1 MLTRKLRMSP
11 TVDLV
16 LLSHGDLTHCG
27 LYPWAYARWGLKAP
41 AYTTLPVQAMGKI
54 AVTEDVDGIR
64 GEIDVGEETEQ
75 EQETEDVQMED
86 ESKEDSQ
93 KSVTSTGPKGK
104 CIPTVIEVQDA
115 FEAMNTLRYSQPIHL
130 QGAFRPCLRSGSLAH
145 FII

>member
-1 MLTRKLRMSP
+1 MLTRNLRVSP
-11 TVDLV
+11 TIDLV
-16 LLSHGDLTHCG
+16 LLSHGDLAHCG

-75 EQETEDVQMED
+75 QETEEGVQMED
-86 ESKEDSQ
+86 EPKEDSQ

-130 QGAFRPCLRSGSLAH
+130 QGVFRPCLWSGLLAH
-145 FII
+145 RIV

>member
-1 MLTRKLRMSP
+1 
-11 TVDLV
+11 
-16 LLSHGDLTHCG
+16 
-27 LYPWAYARWGLKAP
+27 
-41 AYTTLPVQAMGKI
+41 MGKI

-64 GEIDVGEETEQ
+64 GEIDVGEETEE

-86 ESKEDSQ
+86 ESKEDA
-93 KSVTSTGPKGK
+93 STGPKGK

-145 FII
+145 CII

>member
-1 MLTRKLRMSP
+1 MSP

-16 LLSHGDLTHCG
+16 LLSHGDLAHCG

-54 AVTEDVDGIR
+54 AVMEDVDGIR
-64 GEIDVGEETEQ
+64 GEIDVGEETDQ
-75 EQETEDVQMED
+75 QQETEDVQMED
-86 ESKEDSQ
+86 ESKEGTE

-130 QGAFRPCLRSGSLAH
+130 QGAFRLFLRCSSLAYCVL
-145 FII
+145 